1 MKKAFTMLEL
11 VFVIVIVGIL
21 SYFVSSS
28 FQRNPLREAADQV
41 VSHIRYTQHL
51 AMIDD
56 KFDPNDA
63 RFKANPN
70 YSASHNGEWYK
81 EFWRMRFYTVSGIV
95 YYVVFTDKDRNGNVD
110 TTTHTEPAIDPLSSK
125 YLFVGNT
132 PSDPKNNNKMDLTTT
147 FGITSVTAT
156 CDTGYLDFFFDNL
169 GRPYVNSVAA
179 NPAPYSGLLRND
191 CNITLANA
199 TQNVTITIV
208 PETGYTYIS
217 AQNY

>member
-63 RFKANPN
+63 RFKSNPN
-70 YSASHNGEWYK
+70 YSASDEI
-81 EFWRMRFYTVSGIV
+81 SGFGLNEKMEGWKVIT
-95 YYVVFTDKDRNGNVD
+95 F
-110 TTTHTEPAIDPLSSK
+110 SS
-125 YLFVGNT
+125 
-132 PSDPKNNNKMDLTTT
+132 DDQ
-147 FGITSVTAT
+147 IW
-156 CDTGYLDFFFDNL
+156 
-169 GRPYVNSVAA
+169 
-179 NPAPYSGLLRND
+179 
-191 CNITLANA
+191 
-199 TQNVTITIV
+199 
-208 PETGYTYIS
+208 
-217 AQNY
+217 

>member
-56 KFDPNDA
+56 KFDPNVA
-63 RFKANPN
+63 IWFAANWQLWIQIL
-70 YSASHNGEWYK
+70 NG
-81 EFWRMRFYTVSGIV
+81 S
-95 YYVVFTDKDRNGNVD
+95 YYYEIFSDRNRLGNSD
-110 TTTHTEPAIDPLSSK
+110 ATEEAIDPLTGRRLGNSTAVVATLPTNRDVLLSEK
-125 YLFVGNT
+125 Y
-132 PSDPKNNNKMDLTTT
+132 
-147 FGITSVTAT
+147 GITNI
-156 CDTGYLDFFFDNL
+156 DFSANCKVGQGGKISFDIL
-169 GRPYVNSVAA
+169 GRPYGNVSYDPND
-179 NPAPYSGLLRND
+179 PYWKFLNND
-191 CNITLANA
+191 CNITMSNSDG
-199 TQNVTITIV
+199 NITITV
-208 PETGYTYIS
+208 MKETGYTYIS

>member
-51 AMIDD
+51 AMMDD

-63 RFKANPN
+63 TWYEKRWQIRFP
-70 YSASHNGEWYK
+70 HTTILGE
-81 EFWRMRFYTVSGIV
+81 VIH
-95 YYVVFTDKDRNGNVD
+95 YYEVFRDENKQGNSNLNEEAV
-110 TTTHTEPAIDPLSSK
+110 DPLTGKTIGDGVTAVAAIPDDSLVNLTKK
-125 YLFVGNT
+125 Y
-132 PSDPKNNNKMDLTTT
+132 
-147 FGITSVTAT
+147 GITAVNGT
-156 CDTGYLDFFFDNL
+156 CVIGGAYRTIAFDNI
-169 GRPYVNSVAA
+169 GRPYLDVYTG
-179 NPAPYSGLLRND
+179 PYSNILLAND
-191 CNITLANA
+191 CNITLVNPDG
-199 TQNVTITIV
+199 NVTITV
-208 PETGYTYIS
+208 TKETGYTYIS